1 MAYGTINA
9 EQLTTQSGYTLGAG
23 NSSSFKNRIINGA
36 MVIDQRN
43 AGAASAVPVSVGAGY
58 TLDRWRYAA
67 PALAKFTLQQN
78 QGGVTTAA
86 GFPNY
91 LGLTSSAAS
100 PPP

>member
-78 QGGVTTAA
+78 QGGVCQRLRWPHT
-86 GFPNY
+86 G
-91 LGLTSSAAS
+91 
-100 PPP
+100 